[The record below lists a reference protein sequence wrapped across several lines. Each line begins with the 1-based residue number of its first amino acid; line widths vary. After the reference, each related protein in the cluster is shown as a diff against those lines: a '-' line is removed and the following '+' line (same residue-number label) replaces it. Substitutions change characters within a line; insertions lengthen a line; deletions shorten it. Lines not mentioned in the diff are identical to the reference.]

1 MVNLSV
7 IIPFYNCKNYFSQ
20 CLDSVLAQAHLSL
33 EIILVNDGSN
43 DGSEKIAEAYARKDA
58 RIILHHQENKGI
70 PVARNKG
77 MELAGGEY
85 FLFIDA
91 DDYIA
96 PDTLHQLYGKAKE
109 NNVDILQTEIYRGK
123 DRQKMKRW
131 RIYPVRRPLSGTD
144 YFNLMIRKR
153 CIRAAPYMNVI
164 KNIFRQQSGLCFDE
178 RLSRCQDLE
187 FYTKLMLKAGRVMN
201 SNVAYYYFNVDS
213 NTAVKKDRH
222 NTAQLFEL
230 YRFIQGSF
238 YAFVEKE
245 NLGRKIAA
253 QLKWLLCSHIYTY
266 KPALLNDLPD
276 ADKKYW
282 NAFIRQNIFKNGGWL
297 RPWLYL
303 RYLKTCAT

>member
-20 CLDSVLAQAHLSL
+20 CLDSVLAQASLSL
-33 EIILVNDGSN
+33 EIILVN

-70 PVARNKG
+70 PFARNKG

-109 NNVDILQTEIYRGK
+109 NNVDILQTEIYLGK
-123 DRQKMKRW
+123 DGQKMKRW
-131 RIYPVRRPLSGTD
+131 RMYPVRRHLSGTD
-144 YFNLMIRKR
+144 YFNVMIRKR
-153 CIRAAPYMNVI
+153 CMRVAPYMNIV
-164 KNIFRQQSGLCFDE
+164 KNTFRRQTGLYFDE
-178 RLSRCQDLE
+178 RLSRCQDFE
-187 FYTKLMLKAGRVMN
+187 FYPKLMLKAGRVMN

-213 NTAVKKDRH
+213 NTDVKKDRH
-222 NTAQLFEL
+222 NISQTFAL
-230 YRFIQGSF
+230 YRLIEDNFI
-238 YAFVEKE
+238 AFAAHEKV
-245 NLGRKIAA
+245 GKKTAA
-253 QLKWLLCSHIYTY
+253 QLMWLLCSHAYSQPLHLFKTI
-266 KPALLNDLPD
+266 LERDR
-276 ADKKYW
+276 KYW
-282 NAFIRQNIFKNGGWL
+282 NAFIRRNIFKNGGWL

-303 RYLKTCAT
+303 RYLKTINRN